1 MVVSQG
7 RQRWLGRTEDRGEGN
22 EAERD
27 ETALL
32 HSDPRR
38 YGMHRHAR
46 HAYSGEEADALG
58 ERDLAAGDADDD
70 DEWNGEDVLEE
81 SDAKIGLL
89 DSVVEETF
97 VDPKSDVSEAIRG
110 EPRNARERGGLV
122 ARGVEDTRT
131 CDDTNTTGP
140 CLSLMA
146 LAKVLTVAELSRRQ
160 PRIGPTRRQPR

>member
-46 HAYSGEEADALG
+46 HAHSGEEADALG

-97 VDPKSDVSEAIRG
+97 VDTKSDVSEAIRG

-131 CDDTNTTGP
+131 CDDTKRDVLLPTE
-140 CLSLMA
+140 SL
-146 LAKVLTVAELSRRQ
+146 AEEADLDERLDQRPGTSSLK
-160 PRIGPTRRQPR
+160 